1 MLLMAVPITSKKN
14 KVKKLQEAVNKL
26 KQDFLESQDQN
37 EELKKIVSTLN
48 TDFLELQAEN
58 EELKNNFSAFNNDL
72 SINTGKIELL
82 ENNQGELISQVL
94 GLVLKRLGKSLVSIP
109 AWSIPIS
116 FGLNSRVWVVWAARA
131 IMKSNF

>member
-26 KQDFLESQDQN
+26 KLDFQELQNEN
-37 EELKKIVSTLN
+37 EELKNNVSTLN

-72 SINTGKIELL
+72 SINAEKIELL
-82 ENNQGELISQVL
+82 ENNQGKYFSKNFKKNIYIWGWTVEEKL
-94 GLVLKRLGKSLVSIP
+94 G
-109 AWSIPIS
+109 
-116 FGLNSRVWVVWAARA
+116 
-131 IMKSNF
+131 